1 MEEREEMKEHKPT
14 SMCICAE
21 IQRNNKDE
29 AQAIE
34 GYTKLLQAIADS
46 DLSAEH
52 KEMADK
58 YIKEIISDELNHQLK
73 LDELYCTITGIEIN
87 EN

>member
-1 MEEREEMKEHKPT
+1 M
-14 SMCICAE
+14 MCIAGQ
-21 IQRNNKDE
+21 IQANNKEE
-29 AQAIE
+29 ASAIE
-34 GYTKLLQAIADS
+34 GYTQLLQAIAES
-46 DLSAEH
+46 ELSAEQ

-73 LDELYCTITGIEIN
+73 LDELFCSITGIEIN